1 MKAIKFILAICA
13 CIIISD
19 NAFAQVTYNPTVQ
32 SQNNSCTI
40 EKVEMIGDEMIV
52 SLKIPTY
59 YKSAAIS
66 DGTICMPSTD
76 FWHDYYNKMLILDW
90 KYCLSLTGSGNV
102 ELYESTLRTI
112 KKKREQAKVL
122 TFLIK
127 DVEGRQLS
135 TYYRLNRDTE
145 YSIWKL
151 RFDRP
156 INGVERISIRECS
169 KGGWEWIGIRI
180 NNPCPK
186 VERVCQDKN
195 EIKELINSSDDPI
208 CGIYESLGENK
219 LTLACVKHNGDY
231 KLLFISEILHP
242 EFVEMFGNLQNWEI
256 GEVKM
261 KLTPTAT
268 NGLFKAYYGGEQK
281 IYRDK
286 YASFS
291 NGIMKIYEDKETEE
305 FIKLYPTN
313 TTETVIGK
321 SSKWSGS
328 GFAIGRNYIVT
339 NHHVIDG
346 AKTISIKGING
357 NFDNQYT
364 AEVIASD
371 RNNDLALLKIT
382 DSRFTAFTNIPYA
395 AKTTL
400 SDVGEE
406 IFVLGYPLTSTM
418 GEEIK
423 LTTGVISSRS
433 GFQGDIASYQI
444 SAPVQPGNSGGP
456 LFDSKG
462 NLIGVVSAKHTQAEN
477 AGYAVKTSYL
487 KILLDNA
494 VGDMALPS
502 NNQIN
507 NLPLTEKIKK
517 VKNYVFLIDCSK

>member
-1 MKAIKFILAICA
+1 MKKLFTTFIVFCGLLLPTNVL
-13 CIIISD
+13 S
-19 NAFAQVTYNPTVQ
+19 QVTYNPTVQ

-40 EKVEMIGDEMIV
+40 EKVEMIGEEMIV

-112 KKKREQAKVL
+112 KKRREEAQGL
-122 TFLIK
+122 SFLIK
-127 DVEGRQLS
+127 GVEGRQLS
-135 TYYRLNRDTE
+135 TYYRFNRDIE

-156 INGVERISIRECS
+156 VNGVERISIRECS

-195 EIKELINSSDDPI
+195 EIKELINSSDDHI

-219 LTLACVKHNGDY
+219 HTLACVKHNGDY

-242 EFVEMFGNLQNWEI
+242 EFVKMFGKLQNWEI
-256 GEVKM
+256 GEVRV

-268 NGLFKAYYGGEQK
+268 NGLFKASYGCGEK
-281 IYRDK
+281 IYWDK

-291 NGIMKIYEDKETEE
+291 NGMMKIYEDKETEE

-313 TTETVIGK
+313 TPESTMESV
-321 SSKWSGS
+321 SKWSGT
-328 GFAIGRNYIVT
+328 GFAIGHNCIVT

-346 AKTISIKGING
+346 AKTIKIKGVKG
-357 NFDNQYT
+357 NFDIQYQ

-371 RNNDLALLKIT
+371 RNNDLTLLKIT
-382 DSRFTAFTNIPYA
+382 DSQFTGFTNIPYA
-395 AKTTL
+395 TKTTL
-400 SDVGEE
+400 SDVGED

-477 AGYAVKTSYL
+477 AGYAVKASYL
-487 KILLDNA
+487 KILIENA
-494 VGDMALPS
+494 VGDITLPS
-502 NNQIN
+502 NNQIS

-517 VKNYVFLIDCSK
+517 VDDYIFLIECSK